1 MQKTTGKDLAIIL
14 GAILLAVAS
23 LSLLGRLHID
33 SSTDAFIPQKAE
45 VVSIN
50 SEIERQF
57 GSMDAMLVGISTP
70 SGNILTA
77 QSLKIIDTMTTQFNA
92 IEGVDSVVSLTNSDH
107 MQSSED
113 GFEAVSLYDTEEAES
128 IENLKGR
135 LSEWPEIYDGTLVS
149 TDRSMAAIIIQP
161 KTNLSQDAQDTILQ
175 ELKVIVES
183 TPRDSLEFSYVGLPV
198 VKQQINES
206 LMQDMAILAP
216 IVGLLIILVLFFSFR
231 RFGGVIL
238 PLIGLLIS
246 ASVTVGI
253 MAILNITFTMA
264 TMLVPV
270 LLLIVGSAYA
280 IHVMSHFYAEVAL
293 INRKLD
299 PGETR
304 TIIHE
309 VVHRN
314 RLPIIMAGAT
324 TAAGFIAQFTSP
336 LGPFRTFGL
345 LSAIG
350 VILSQLSTLY
360 LLPAM
365 LRVTY
370 RHGIDPNKLR
380 TSREQKRA
388 RKGSHPAFALL
399 TRISL
404 KGRVP
409 LIIIS
414 VALIVGT
421 IAMVPSIKTGT
432 NMLDFF
438 KPSSALVKDTNRFNT
453 TMNGSGIL
461 TVMIDGKDPAAVLS
475 PEFLSALDEFS
486 ATMEQLPA
494 IGKVQ
499 TITPYI
505 KRMNMIMNKDTEP
518 YVKTTETE
526 ASFDFFGGS
535 FGIDADFSPE
545 TDVIE
550 ADSVGTWDP
559 QTYHEIPTDP
569 AKYGLETDQ
578 DLQNMISQYL
588 LLYSGNLNNFI
599 NDSLE
604 PNATL
609 VTIQLQQ
616 SDTQILR
623 DTTAAIDTFWTDYLD
638 NGWEY
643 SIGGGEAIA
652 LALSELVTK
661 SQIYSLVGAML
672 IVWTLVSII
681 FRSPA
686 AGFLGL
692 IPVVFALMGIF
703 SLMALL
709 NIHLDIITS
718 LLAALAIG
726 IGVDYAIHFLAA
738 CQRQTD
744 FEDPKKALEQIMNTT
759 GRAIVINAASVIIG
773 FSGLIF
779 SRFIPIQQMGI
790 LFCISML
797 FAGISSL
804 TVLPM
809 VINMWKPK
817 FIYNKNNVQQ
827 NAKKS
832 ITSNK
837 RRITP

>member
-1 MQKTTGKDLAIIL
+1 MKKTTSKDLAIIL

-50 SEIERQF
+50 NEIERQF
-57 GSMDAMLVGISTP
+57 GSMDAMLVGISTQ
-70 SGNILTA
+70 SGSVLTA
-77 QSLKIIDTMTTQFNA
+77 QSLEIIEAMTVQFST

-107 MQSSED
+107 MQSSSD
-113 GFEAVSLYDTEEAES
+113 GFEAVSLYNKNEADP
-128 IENLKGR
+128 IANLSKR
-135 LSEWPEIYDGTLVS
+135 LAEWPEVYDGTIIS
-149 TDRSMAAIIIQP
+149 TDRTMAAIIIQP
-161 KTNLSQDAQDTILQ
+161 KTNLSQEAQDTILK
-175 ELKVIVES
+175 ELKAIVDA
-183 TPRDSLEFSYVGLPV
+183 TPRNSLQFSYVGLPV

-231 RFGGVIL
+231 RFGGVLL
-238 PLIGLLIS
+238 PLIGLVIS
-246 ASVTVGI
+246 ASITVGI

-293 INRKLD
+293 FNRTLD
-299 PGETR
+299 PGETQV
-304 TIIHE
+304 IIHE

-350 VILSQLSTLY
+350 VILSQLSALY
-360 LLPAM
+360 LLPAL

-370 RHGIDPNKLR
+370 RNGIDPNKLR

-388 RKGSHPAFALL
+388 RKGGHPAFALL

-404 KGRVP
+404 KGRIP
-409 LIIIS
+409 LIVIS
-414 VALIVGT
+414 VIFIIATVAL
-421 IAMVPSIKTGT
+421 VPTIKTGT

-438 KPSSALVKDTNRFNT
+438 KPSSALVKDTNRFNS

-461 TVMIDGKDPAAVLS
+461 TVMIDGKDPSAVLT
-475 PEFLSALDEFS
+475 PQFLAALDEFS
-486 ATMEQLPA
+486 ATMEKLPA
-494 IGKVQ
+494 VGKVQ
-499 TITPYI
+499 TVTPYI
-505 KRMNMIMNKDTEP
+505 KRMNLIMNKDTEP
-518 YVKTTETE
+518 YSKATQTE

-535 FGIDADFSPE
+535 FGLDADFDVE
-545 TDVIE
+545 EDVIE
-550 ADSVGTWDP
+550 TNSAVTWDP

-609 VTIQLQQ
+609 ITIQLQQ

-623 DTTAAIDTFWTDYLD
+623 DTTAAINTYWTDYLD

-643 SIGGGEAIA
+643 AIGGGEAIA
-652 LALSELVTK
+652 LALSDLVTK
-661 SQIYSLVGAML
+661 SQIYSLVGALL
-672 IVWTLVSII
+672 IVWVLVSII

-703 SLMALL
+703 SFMALL
-709 NIHLDIITS
+709 KIHLDIITS

-738 CQRQTD
+738 FQRQDTSKD
-744 FEDPKKALEQIMNTT
+744 QKQVLARVMNTT

-779 SRFIPIQQMGI
+779 SRFMPIKQMGI
-790 LFCISML
+790 LFCVSML

-809 VINMWKPK
+809 VIHMWQPK
-817 FIYNKNNVQQ
+817 FIYNH
-827 NAKKS
+827 NANKSEQKS